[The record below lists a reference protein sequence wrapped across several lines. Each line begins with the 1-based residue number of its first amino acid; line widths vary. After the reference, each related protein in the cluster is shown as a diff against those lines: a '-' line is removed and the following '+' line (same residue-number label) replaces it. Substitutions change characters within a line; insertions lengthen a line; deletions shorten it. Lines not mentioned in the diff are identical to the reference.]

1 MIFENSLI
9 YLVILL
15 FTIISAIICN
25 GIEEYKNKNKT
36 KMSFMESMDLTG
48 LPIVTFLIDNK
59 KYNFLLDT
67 GANYSVIN
75 SSLIDDI
82 THTKIDKQSSVIGM
96 EGNAVISNFIDIIL
110 TYKNKKFQESFQVIN
125 MDSAFNKIKKESGVA
140 ICGILGS
147 EFFRRYN
154 YILDFKELI
163 VYSKK

>member
-9 YLVILL
+9 YLIILL
-15 FTIISAIICN
+15 FAVISAIICN
-25 GIEEYKNKNKT
+25 GVEEYKNKNKT

-82 THTKIDKQSSVIGM
+82 THTKIDKQSNVIGM
-96 EGNAVISNFIDIIL
+96 EGNAIISNFIDIVL
-110 TYKNKKFQESFQVIN
+110 TYKNKRFQESFQVIN
-125 MDSAFNKIKKESGVA
+125 MDAAFNKIKKESGVA